1 MVVMQLATLSQ
12 FYQKVRAVA
21 PALNSNQQLRLILG
35 QTELREDSTTLQAA
49 GIVHAATVFAV
60 IRTVGGSDPR
70 VQMLQGCLVKTI
82 YGVTTPS
89 TRACVHCG
97 ALVQHTEACKQM
109 KCLACSG
116 EFCFICLRRRTPEG
130 TNVAIVSLPPGKQTF
145 QVLVRRYVQYIYIC
159 S

>member
-1 MVVMQLATLSQ
+1 MVVIQLATLSQ

-21 PALNSNQQLRLILG
+21 PALNSNQQLRLVLG

-49 GIVHAATVFAV
+49 GIVHATTAFAV

-70 VQMLQGCLVKTI
+70 VQMLQRCPDKTI

-109 KCLACSG
+109 KCPACSG
-116 EFCFICLRRRTPEG
+116 EFCFICLRKKDSGGYKCGNCKPAPRQ
-130 TNVAIVSLPPGKQTF
+130 TNIPTAS
-145 QVLVRRYVQYIYIC
+145 
-159 S
+159 